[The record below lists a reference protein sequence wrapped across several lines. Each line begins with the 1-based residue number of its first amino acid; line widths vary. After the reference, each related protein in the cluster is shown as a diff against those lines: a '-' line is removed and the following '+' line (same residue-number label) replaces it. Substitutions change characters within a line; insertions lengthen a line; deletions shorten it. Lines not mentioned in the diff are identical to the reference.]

1 MEPTSLDSQVPPQRR
16 AHAAPRP
23 MIGSR
28 QCPICRKQE
37 LQGQQTA
44 CSAACRGERS
54 RQREAE
60 ARRARDQ
67 EIRTLLEEALR
78 RLGEAVP

>member
-1 MEPTSLDSQVPPQRR
+1 MESADSDSQFSPLGR
-16 AHAAPRP
+16 AHAVPRP
-23 MIGSR
+23 VIGSR
-28 QCPICRKQE
+28 QCPVCRKQE
-37 LQGQQTA
+37 LQGQQTV
-44 CSAACRGERS
+44 CSAACRRERS